1 MDNFKY
7 DVHAQIGSSS
17 GSSNFSPGESC
28 PFSVS
33 DPTSFFLNVETEI
46 PFSYPELDSIFDPQD
61 DDQFHVFP
69 PPVMKPFTTPTP
81 SSAITTTTATTAVV
95 APSPRPKVKKS
106 KARSLSFEEIYKR
119 KLKKKSSKKISSVH
133 EVGDGKQIE
142 DVWAWKKNGQNFT
155 KDSPYLRSYFKCST
169 SDECFARK
177 VVQQTSE
184 VPEKFIVT
192 YTGLHVHPPP
202 NTENPIRGCYK
213 PLRAK
218 RSMEGGG
225 GSNNASSSSSTMT
238 NQTYDNAALTPISSD
253 HYHSSANTTFSEM
266 MMMFSSEGEVTEE
279 ARDGEVEELGEDLF
293 LHDDV
298 NGDASLGDDE
308 FFEGIEELHKKFFC
322 D

>member
-1 MDNFKY
+1 MDNFNY

-17 GSSNFSPGESC
+17 SSKFSPGESC

-33 DPTSFFLNVETEI
+33 DPTSFFLNVETEV

-61 DDQFHVFP
+61 AADQFDVFAP
-69 PPVMKPFTTPTP
+69 PIMKPCTTP
-81 SSAITTTTATTAVV
+81 SSDITTTTAATAVA
-95 APSPRPKVKKS
+95 APSPCPKVEKS
-106 KARSLSFEEIYKR
+106 KARSPSFEEIYKQ

-155 KDSPYLRSYFKCST
+155 KDSPFLRSYFKCST
-169 SDECFARK
+169 SEECFARK
-177 VVQQTSE
+177 AVQQTSE

-225 GSNNASSSSSTMT
+225 SSNNNASSSSSTMT
-238 NQTYDNAALTPISSD
+238 NHQTNDNFALTPVSSD
-253 HYHSSANTTFSEM
+253 YHHSSANTTFSEM
-266 MMMFSSEGEVTEE
+266 MMYSSEGEVTEE
-279 ARDGEVEELGEDLF
+279 TRDDEVEELGEDLF

-298 NGDASLGDDE
+298 SGDASLGDEE
-308 FFEGIEELHKKFFC
+308 FFDGIEELHTKYFC